1 MERKIFLVGTAILI
15 LLVLATGTVFLL
27 QRINPTL
34 HGSVITPPFLAPD
47 FTLTSQTEQ
56 PIKLSDYRGRYVL
69 LFFGYSHCT
78 DECPVAMADLA
89 QALRELGGQASDVQV
104 LFVSTDPV
112 GDTPAS
118 MTDFLGRFNP
128 TFIGVLGTS
137 TQLQQVW
144 SAYGVTVLDGGET
157 HSSYTYVIDPK
168 GYLLMTYPY
177 PPSPDDVAADLKL
190 LFRKN

>member
-1 MERKIFLVGTAILI
+1 MKRKFFWIGTGILA
-15 LLVLATGTVFLL
+15 LLVLAIGTVLIIK
-27 QRINPTL
+27 RIPPAL
-34 HGSVITPPFLAPD
+34 HGSVITPPALAPD

-56 PIKLSDYRGRYVL
+56 PIKLSDYRGKYIL

-78 DECPVAMADLA
+78 EECPVSMADLA
-89 QALRELGGQASDVQV
+89 QALREIGDRASDVQV

-112 GDTPAS
+112 GDTPQS
-118 MTDFLGRFNP
+118 MTEFLGRFNP
-128 TFIGVLGTS
+128 TFIGILGTS
-137 TQLQQVW
+137 AQLQQVW

-177 PPSPDDVAADLKL
+177 PPNPDDVAADLKQ
-190 LFRKN
+190 LFQKN